1 MEQDIASM
9 RIKSYFAGSVEQAIQ
24 EARQEL
30 GQEAMLITSRRSSP
44 EARHLGAYEVVFGVQ
59 ASAVQASAA
68 PPRPNA
74 RRAAART
81 NTPPT
86 DLSAE
91 LQNLR
96 AQLQDIKSTLQLGA
110 ARPQSPVT
118 SETEELY
125 NELVDLDLSRPLARE
140 VIAGA
145 LALREQSAQ
154 PLQPLRSLA
163 AECISKRI
171 RIASESGRERLE
183 TGRIVAFVGPAGAG
197 KTTTLVK
204 FAVQEALAGRLPV
217 RIVSVDPERVAAHEK
232 LRVFAG
238 LLGVGFTAANTV
250 GEFLEAVEASQE
262 KHVVL
267 VDTPGSS
274 SESDIVA
281 EVAAALTP
289 LSRRET
295 HLVLPASM
303 KRGDLMRTV
312 RQHAEFKPDYLLFTK
327 LDETESFGAAVSTAL
342 DTDKPLSY
350 FTTGQSVPEHIET
363 ASRQTL
369 LAPLFRREAV
379 EAVSAA

>member
-59 ASAVQASAA
+59 AA
-68 PPRPNA
+68 
-74 RRAAART
+74 
-81 NTPPT
+81 TPPARPT
-86 DLSAE
+86 GRATATRTKTPPADLSAE

-96 AQLQDIKSTLQLGA
+96 VQLQDIKSTLQLGA
-110 ARPQSPVT
+110 VRPQPQAT

-125 NELVDLDLSRPLARE
+125 NELVDLDLARPLARE
-140 VIAGA
+140 VIADA
-145 LALREQSAQ
+145 LALREQPPQAAK
-154 PLQPLRSLA
+154 PLRDLA
-163 AECISKRI
+163 AESIAKRI
-171 RIASESGRERLE
+171 RLAAETGRERLDP
-183 TGRIVAFVGPAGAG
+183 GKIVAFVGPAGAG

-217 RIVSVDPERVAAHEK
+217 RIVSVDPDRVGAHEK

-238 LLGVGFTAANTV
+238 LLGVGFTAANTMQ
-250 GEFLEAVEASQE
+250 EFLEALDVSQD

-267 VDTPGSS
+267 IDTPGYGVEL
-274 SESDIVA
+274 ESVTDIA
-281 EVAAALTP
+281 GSLARLN
-289 LSRRET
+289 RKET

-303 KRGDLMRTV
+303 KRADLMRAV
-312 RQHAEFKPDYLLFTK
+312 RRYAEFKPDYLLFTR
-327 LDETESFGAAVSTAL
+327 LDETESYGAAVSTAL

-350 FTTGQSVPEHIET
+350 FTTGQSVPEHIEP

-369 LAPLFRREAV
+369 LASLFRRETV